1 MNVFRAAQAVS
12 IERENFF
19 PAEEGQSRVVED
31 QTKGGPLKE
40 SLKTD
45 AFIAGKTRKE
55 RPPGA
60 LGIKTAGVY
69 SFISKYVLSICIGG
83 GLF

>member
-1 MNVFRAAQAVS
+1 M
-12 IERENFF
+12 
-19 PAEEGQSRVVED
+19 
-31 QTKGGPLKE
+31 KE

-55 RPPGA
+55 RSPGA

-69 SFISKYVLSICIGG
+69 SFISKYVEHLHWGWSVLGTEDIGG
-83 GLF
+83 EHGRWPLPSWNLHSR